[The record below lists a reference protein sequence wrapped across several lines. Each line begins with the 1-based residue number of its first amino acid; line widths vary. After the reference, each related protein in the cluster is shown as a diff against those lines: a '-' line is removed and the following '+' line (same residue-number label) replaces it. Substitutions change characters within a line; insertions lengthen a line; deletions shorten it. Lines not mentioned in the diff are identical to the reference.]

1 MEEAYGSSLPAG
13 FEVVASA
20 DGVVFEEEEAVK
32 RSGRLSMIFR
42 EGIASTLRGI
52 PGARWKLFLI
62 TVTLCSLA
70 VAAQAQSATEYQV
83 KAAFLFNFAK
93 FVEWPADAFA
103 ADVPLQICVLG
114 QDPFGRDF
122 EQVIEDKTVN
132 GHRLEVAHP
141 EGVPQARACQ
151 ILFIASSEKS
161 RLREILTGLKG
172 ASVLTVGDTP
182 GFAQLGGIIN
192 FVLDDNRVRFEINQK
207 AAELMR
213 LKLSARLLT
222 VAKLVLPGD

>member
-1 MEEAYGSSLPAG
+1 VAILKTGAAFMDQITRVPKACLGASSAFVQSILG
-13 FEVVASA
+13 T
-20 DGVVFEEEEAVK
+20 GW
-32 RSGRLSMIFR
+32 R
-42 EGIASTLRGI
+42 
-52 PGARWKLFLI
+52 LFLLR
-62 TVTLCSLA
+62 VTICSLA

-93 FVEWPADAFA
+93 FVEWPADAFST
-103 ADVPLQICVLG
+103 ADAPLQVCILG

-141 EGVPQARACQ
+141 DGVPQARACQ
-151 ILFIASSEKS
+151 ILFIASSEKA
-161 RLREILTGLKG
+161 RLREILLGLKG
-172 ASVLTVGDTP
+172 ACVLTVGDTP

-192 FVLDDNRVRFEINQK
+192 FVLDENRVRFEINQK
-207 AAELMR
+207 AAEQVH

-222 VAKLVLPGD
+222 VAKLVLSGDQAGGN